1 MGDPKLRLG
10 ERCVRN
16 AEVGGSI
23 PPSSTKTPQ
32 MKISP
37 RIGFV
42 GFGEAGYHLAAGL
55 RKAGIEEIS
64 AFDINWQT
72 PGLGEKIQQ
81 RAAETSTHLVDSNSA
96 LSNLSDIVLSTVTS
110 DQALIA
116 AQQTA
121 PSLTSRHLYADL
133 NSVSPALKQ
142 SIERVIS
149 ATGARYVEVAVMSP
163 IPPYEHRAPML
174 IGGAGG
180 ADFIEAMKPF
190 GMQMEFT
197 SIEVGE
203 AAATK
208 MCRSIIVK
216 GMEALLTECVLGASR
231 YGAEERVFKSLTET
245 FPGLDWS
252 AMATYMVGRVVVHG
266 ERRAREM
273 EEVADTLRS
282 MGVEPMMAEATA
294 RRMDWSSAQLG
305 LKKLFHGEAPGD
317 PPPSSPKQSWST
329 TVRQLRMSHNRAR
342 AIMLRERLQ
351 LALIQLDAQR
361 RNRVIELVHLARAD
375 NRSRH
380 APVVVTPTPAR
391 SAHY

>member
-1 MGDPKLRLG
+1 M
-10 ERCVRN
+10 N
-16 AEVGGSI
+16 GSAG
-23 PPSSTKTPQ
+23 SA
-32 MKISP
+32 P

-42 GFGEAGYHLAAGL
+42 GFGEAGFHIAAGL
-55 RKAGIEEIS
+55 RKAGIEQIT
-64 AFDINWQT
+64 AFDINSQT
-72 PGLGEKIQQ
+72 PGLGEKIRQ
-81 RAAETSTHLVDSNSA
+81 RAAETGTLLVDSNGELA
-96 LSNLSDIVLSTVTS
+96 GLSDIVLSVVTS

-121 PSLTSRHLYADL
+121 PGLTSRYLYADL

-142 SIERVIS
+142 AIECVVS

-163 IPPYEHRAPML
+163 IPPYGHRAPML
-174 IGGAGG
+174 VGGAGG
-180 ADFIEAMKPF
+180 ADFIAAMKPF

-197 SIEVGE
+197 SVKVGE

-231 YGAEERVFKSLTET
+231 YGAEERVFKSLAET

-294 RRMDWSSAQLG
+294 ARMDWSAQLG
-305 LKKLFHGEAPGD
+305 LKKLFHGEAPATHKEFAD
-317 PPPSSPKQSWST
+317 
-329 TVRQLRMSHNRAR
+329 
-342 AIMLRERLQ
+342 AIAE
-351 LALIQLDAQR
+351 LD
-361 RNRVIELVHLARAD
+361 
-375 NRSRH
+375 RSI
-380 APVVVTPTPAR
+380 ATNEP
-391 SAHY
+391 